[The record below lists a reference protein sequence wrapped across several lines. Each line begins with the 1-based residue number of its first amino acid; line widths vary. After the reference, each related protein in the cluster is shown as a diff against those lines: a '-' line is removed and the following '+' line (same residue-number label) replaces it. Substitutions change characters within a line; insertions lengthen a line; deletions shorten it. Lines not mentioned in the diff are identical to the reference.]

1 MPKDSLLT
9 ADEARQLR
17 GLAGQVNWTYSQTHP
32 DMSFGACEV
41 STLIKDAQIS
51 DLVNA
56 NKNIRKL
63 KSQQILLQFP
73 NPMCLEECSIICF
86 ADATFAN
93 LKNSSS
99 QEAFIVFFCKDWKKY
114 A

>member
-1 MPKDSLLT
+1 M
-9 ADEARQLR
+9 
-17 GLAGQVNWTYSQTHP
+17 
-32 DMSFGACEV
+32 
-41 STLIKDAQIS
+41 
-51 DLVNA
+51 NA

-99 QEAFIVFFCKDWKKY
+99 QEAFIVYISVKIGRNMLEFHGNEKRFKEW
-114 A
+114 